1 MSGLILKEE
10 EGSICTLTIN
20 RPRQKNA
27 LSQEA
32 LLRLGDTLNEL
43 REQGK
48 NRVLVLRGGGEE
60 AFCAG
65 VDLSGVNAKTIE
77 ALQYCLESLINYP
90 FPVIAMI
97 YGYAIGGGLDLA
109 VISDFRLASE
119 NARFGANLV
128 KLGHIYHYTAMQRL
142 MKLVGLG
149 AAKEMLLTGQLIDAW
164 RAREVGLVNRLFPI
178 AGLASAT
185 YSLAREIAVENAPLA
200 VKTTKQVIA
209 GLAAYG
215 QKINP
220 ADEEELKFL
229 VGMVHQSK
237 DAKEG
242 PVAFLE
248 KRKPKFT
255 GE

>member
-1 MSGLILKEE
+1 MNRLILKEE
-10 EGSICTLTIN
+10 EGFICTLTIN
-20 RPRQKNA
+20 RPGQRNA
-27 LSQEA
+27 LSREA
-32 LLRLGDTLNEL
+32 LLLLGDTLNEL
-43 REQGK
+43 KEQGK
-48 NRVLVLRGGGEE
+48 NRVVVLRGAGEE

-65 VDLSGVNAKTIE
+65 VDLAGANAKTIE

-90 FPVIAMI
+90 FTVIAMI

-109 VISDFRLASE
+109 VISDFRLAAE

-128 KLGHIYHYTAMQRL
+128 KIGHIYHYTAMQRL
-142 MKLVGLG
+142 MSLVGPG
-149 AAKEMLLTGQLIDAW
+149 AAKEMLLTGQLIDVW
-164 RAREVGLVNRLFPI
+164 RAREVGLVNRLFPV

-200 VKTTKQVIA
+200 VKITKQVIA
-209 GLAAYG
+209 RLIEHS

-220 ADEEELKFL
+220 ADEEELKLL

-242 PVAFLE
+242 PMAFLE
-248 KRKPKFT
+248 KRKTKFT